1 MRRRGLFFFKL
12 HVCYVFELS
21 CFSRASS
28 SFFFSERGLQA
39 ALPLHHFLFKV
50 NNTLFLLF
58 SSSFLKT
65 KSVTRNTSICFS
77 FFFFQ
82 FTVLY
87 RVCVLFSSCVF
98 LVSALVCTF
107 FFFSAFK
114 KKKPFFFNA
123 KRKQGE
129 KALQLKWHNAL
140 RLFFFLIMVSE

>member
-58 SSSFLKT
+58 SSPFLKT
-65 KSVTRNTSICFS
+65 KSVTHNTSICFS
-77 FFFFQ
+77 FFFFIYCA
-82 FTVLY
+82 LSS
-87 RVCVLFSSCVF
+87 VCASFLMCVF
-98 LVSALVCTF
+98 SFRFSVYF
-107 FFFSAFK
+107 FFFFQPSK
-114 KKKPFFFNA
+114 KKTFLLQREKKTRREGAPVEVARCSSSFFF
-123 KRKQGE
+123 
-129 KALQLKWHNAL
+129 
-140 RLFFFLIMVSE
+140 

>member
-1 MRRRGLFFFKL
+1 MRRRGLFFL
-12 HVCYVFELS
+12 NYMYAMCLS
-21 CFSRASS
+21 CLAFLELLPL
-28 SFFFSERGLQA
+28 FFFSERGLQA

-58 SSSFLKT
+58 SSPFLKT

-107 FFFSAFK
+107 FFFFSAFK
-114 KKKPFFFNA
+114 KKKNLSSST
-123 KRKQGE
+123 RKE
-129 KALQLKWHNAL
+129 NKE
-140 RLFFFLIMVSE
+140 RRRSS